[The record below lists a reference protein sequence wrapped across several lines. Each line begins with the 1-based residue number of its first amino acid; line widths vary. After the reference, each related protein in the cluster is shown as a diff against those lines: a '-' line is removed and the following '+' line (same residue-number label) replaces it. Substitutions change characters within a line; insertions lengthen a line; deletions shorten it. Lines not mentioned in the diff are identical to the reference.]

1 MDKDIKYAPFYASL
15 NTMANR
21 LGDNARLAL
30 FDAFRCFCFTDEYP
44 DFFSS
49 DKYPKLTDAERN
61 LLDLSF
67 MQVVPALEA
76 TLRKI
81 ADGKKGGRPR
91 KKKQ

>member
-1 MDKDIKYAPFYASL
+1 MDTDIKYAPFYASL

-21 LGDNARLAL
+21 LDDNARLAL
-30 FDAFRCFCFTDEYP
+30 FDAFRGFCFTGEYP
-44 DFFSS
+44 DFFNFS
-49 DKYPKLTDAERN
+49 KYPNLTDAERD

-67 MQVVPALEA
+67 MQIAPTLEA

-81 ADGKKGGRPR
+81 AGGKKGGRP

>member
-1 MDKDIKYAPFYASL
+1 MDTDIKYAPFYASL

-21 LGDNARLAL
+21 LDDNARLAL
-30 FDAFRCFCFTDEYP
+30 FDAFRGFCFTGEYP
-44 DFFSS
+44 DFFNF
-49 DKYPKLTDAERN
+49 DKYPKLTDEERD

-67 MQVVPALEA
+67 MQIAPTLEA

-81 ADGKKGGRPR
+81 AGGKKGGRP

>member
-1 MDKDIKYAPFYASL
+1 MDTDIKYAPFYASL

-21 LGDNARLAL
+21 LDDNARLAL
-30 FDAFRCFCFTDEYP
+30 FDAFRGFCFADEYP
-44 DFFSS
+44 DFFSF

-61 LLDLSF
+61 LLDISF
-67 MQVVPALEA
+67 MQIAPTLET

-81 ADGKKGGRPR
+81 AAGKKGGRP